1 MIKTFAN
8 KFRNANEAFQ
18 YWYQCIEHYG
28 QEFAGTKALFNI
40 GFEMERP
47 DEVDI
52 KESWRNWKKDYA
64 SAEFQWY
71 LSGDQ
76 NIKKLGEIYGKV
88 PAIWKRM
95 ANKLGQVN
103 SNYGYQWERYQQLDK
118 VIEILKRDPNT
129 RQAAISI
136 YDGKEMVR
144 YHSDTP
150 CTYAIQFTVV
160 NNKLNMCVT
169 MRSNDLWYGFCNDQ
183 YCFAR
188 LQQIVSEETDYELG
202 SYFHFAH
209 NLHLYEK
216 DLGKF
221 ISQRPDNL
229 LQRKHDIYG

>member
-28 QEFAGTKALFNI
+28 QDFAGTKALFNI
-40 GFEMERP
+40 GFEMAKP

-118 VIEILKRDPNT
+118 VIEMLRRDPNT

-221 ISQRPDNL
+221 ISQKPDNL